1 MEQEQKSHVAEAK
14 EQNLH
19 RCHDKEGQLLKPD
32 AGLGECQVHADGYQQ
47 KEHRLNNHVGGVPAE
62 GDQAFYR
69 KKAHKGQGQLTGQHT
84 PQVSQDSVSGDGKE
98 HKCQPDDHG
107 AHILEKGGGGSPE
120 AVQDASHGGCQV
132 HERTQPGKDG
142 DIGTGILVVENA
154 DAKLVPEESEYADA
168 QYAHIAAVAQGH
180 GYHGGNTGLIA
191 VRLGFGHRG
200 QKKHCHGVGDGRGKQ
215 DERQGHAGQHAV
227 YGQGLGI
234 GKAGAHQP
242 VGNPYGFRASQH
254 IKYKA
259 VSHEGK
265 SQGHKRGSGGAE
277 GEGDGWRA
285 AGIPILMGRKKSKAE
300 HSEYSRGH
308 LANQVSVYSKAYRNL
323 AS

>member
-107 AHILEKGGGGSPE
+107 AHILEKVEEVLPRPFRMLPMVVARYMKGHS
-120 AVQDASHGGCQV
+120 Q
-132 HERTQPGKDG
+132 ERMV
-142 DIGTGILVVENA
+142 I
-154 DAKLVPEESEYADA
+154 
-168 QYAHIAAVAQGH
+168 
-180 GYHGGNTGLIA
+180 
-191 VRLGFGHRG
+191 
-200 QKKHCHGVGDGRGKQ
+200 
-215 DERQGHAGQHAV
+215 
-227 YGQGLGI
+227 
-234 GKAGAHQP
+234 
-242 VGNPYGFRASQH
+242 
-254 IKYKA
+254 
-259 VSHEGK
+259 
-265 SQGHKRGSGGAE
+265 
-277 GEGDGWRA
+277 
-285 AGIPILMGRKKSKAE
+285 
-300 HSEYSRGH
+300 
-308 LANQVSVYSKAYRNL
+308 
-323 AS
+323 